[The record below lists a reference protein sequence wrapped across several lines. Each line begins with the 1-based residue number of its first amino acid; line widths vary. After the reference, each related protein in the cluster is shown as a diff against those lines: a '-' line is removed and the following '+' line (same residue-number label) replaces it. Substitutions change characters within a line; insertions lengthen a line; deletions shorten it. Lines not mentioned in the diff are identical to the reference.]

1 MLSIYDLKE
10 LAVTDTPLLLFQCVL
25 PNGQAEYWSTHG
37 ISYDGNTYAP
47 RVMKHNLFE
56 VQTSSDQGVDAIP
69 RVSVAMANA
78 DSYFSEVERSIGWKG
93 ATLTVRFVF
102 YSLLDRRC
110 DIGRSR
116 SFSRYCQ
123 PARSEHRVVVPA
135 FGRQPDEHAAGA
147 VAAGPD
153 PTAVPLAVS
162 GYGRAEAGGV
172 DWGGARAILAILC
185 LRIFSRFS
193 RRLRQFGRRR
203 PLHLVL
209 IYPAGL

>member
-102 YSLLDRRC
+102 YSLLTGAATSDAAVLFQGIVNPPDQSTESLFQLSAVNLMNMQRVLLPPVRIQRRC
-110 DIGRSR
+110 PWLFPATAEQRQEALTGAGR
-116 SFSRYCQ
+116 
-123 PARSEHRVVVPA
+123 
-135 FGRQPDEHAAGA
+135 
-147 VAAGPD
+147 GPYSLFY
-153 PTAVPLAVS
+153 AC
-162 GYGRAEAGGV
+162 GYSP
-172 DWGGARAILAILC
+172 I
-185 LRIFSRFS
+185 
-193 RRLRQFGRRR
+193 
-203 PLHLVL
+203 
-209 IYPAGL
+209 